1 MNIQPDVKNEYE
13 KWIRKIN
20 MKNEYDKWIWLM
32 NMINEYKK
40 WKTND
45 EYTARCEKWIWKM
58 NMIDEFTARWRMN
71 IKMNM

>member
-1 MNIQPDVKNEYE
+1 
-13 KWIRKIN
+13 